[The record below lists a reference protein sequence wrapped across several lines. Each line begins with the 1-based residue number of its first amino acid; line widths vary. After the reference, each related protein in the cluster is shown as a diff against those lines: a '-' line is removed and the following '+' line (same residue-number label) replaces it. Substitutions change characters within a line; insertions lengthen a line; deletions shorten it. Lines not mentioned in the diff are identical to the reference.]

1 MLCDRILEIWNTHVM
16 THLVLEA
23 KMTHLNLEGSNVG
36 SNIEYVRVH
45 ATYCGCLHLPI

>member
-1 MLCDRILEIWNTHVM
+1 M